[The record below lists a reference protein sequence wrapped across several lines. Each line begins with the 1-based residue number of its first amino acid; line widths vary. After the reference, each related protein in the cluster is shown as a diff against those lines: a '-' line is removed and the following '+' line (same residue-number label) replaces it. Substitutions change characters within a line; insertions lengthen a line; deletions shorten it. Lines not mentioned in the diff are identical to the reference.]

1 MKIEL
6 LYGHEGI
13 VVDVPDD
20 ISVTSIHK
28 NTMTPLDDP
37 SKAVEQALE
46 SPVGSA
52 SISVIAQGKKTACI
66 LICDVTRPVPNSTLL
81 PPLVDKLTGAGIAK
95 EDILILVATGL
106 HRPNEGEELKEIV
119 GSEEVFQ
126 STRIENHF
134 ARARE
139 DKQGFPHHDR

>member
-66 LICDVTRPVPNSTLL
+66 LICDVTRP
-81 PPLVDKLTGAGIAK
+81 
-95 EDILILVATGL
+95 
-106 HRPNEGEELKEIV
+106 
-119 GSEEVFQ
+119 
-126 STRIENHF
+126 
-134 ARARE
+134 
-139 DKQGFPHHDR
+139 

>member
-52 SISVIAQGKKTACI
+52 SISVIAQGKKRHASSSVMLPGPSLTPHCFLHWLISSPWPGLQRKISLFWWPQAFTAP
-66 LICDVTRPVPNSTLL
+66 TRVRN
-81 PPLVDKLTGAGIAK
+81 
-95 EDILILVATGL
+95 
-106 HRPNEGEELKEIV
+106 
-119 GSEEVFQ
+119 
-126 STRIENHF
+126 
-134 ARARE
+134 
-139 DKQGFPHHDR
+139 